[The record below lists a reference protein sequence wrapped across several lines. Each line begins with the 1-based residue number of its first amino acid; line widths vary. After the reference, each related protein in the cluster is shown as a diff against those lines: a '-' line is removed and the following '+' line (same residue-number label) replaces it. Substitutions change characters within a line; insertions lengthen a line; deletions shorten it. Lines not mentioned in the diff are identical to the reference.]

1 MAPGEVEMITRGT
14 HEMGAFLM
22 PTRSEPLMVGFFR
35 GRVWIEVTPGEGPV
49 AWHPEGGVQTVRAGD
64 ATQLHNEFKS
74 NLAM

>member
-1 MAPGEVEMITRGT
+1 MAPGEVEKITKGT

-22 PTRSEPLMVGFFR
+22 PTRREPLMVGFFR
-35 GRVWIEVTPGEGPV
+35 GRVWTETTPGEGPI
-49 AWHPEGGVQTVRAGD
+49 AWPPEGRVQTVRAGD